1 SHHPLHDY
9 QVPAAVREDLRC
21 AITHDHGVFDTHT
34 TVSRQI
40 HPWLHGDNHARAQ
53 LPCTTLPQARCLV
66 HPQPHTVSQSV
77 WELVTVPGIVD
88 DLTRR
93 GTHSRDL
100 GAWLYR
106 LVATLLCTAHQL
118 VQLPLPLGRLTEHE

>member
-1 SHHPLHDY
+1 PRPTGSPPGHTVTAIPTASVPVTVFVEPATSHHPLHDY

-77 WELVTVPGIVD
+77 RELVTVP
-88 DLTRR
+88 
-93 GTHSRDL
+93 
-100 GAWLYR
+100 
-106 LVATLLCTAHQL
+106 
-118 VQLPLPLGRLTEHE
+118 